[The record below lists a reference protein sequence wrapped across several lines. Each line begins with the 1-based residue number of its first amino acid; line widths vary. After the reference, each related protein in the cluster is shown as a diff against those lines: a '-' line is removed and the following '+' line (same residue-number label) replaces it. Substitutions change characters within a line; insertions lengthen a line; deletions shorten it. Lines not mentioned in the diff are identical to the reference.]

1 MSLYQIEF
9 IFKQKLINFL
19 EILVILFT
27 INTIRM
33 VILKKC
39 DKNKKNILP
48 FKSQQ
53 SNVYLIAS

>member
-27 INTIRM
+27 INTIRYF
-33 VILKKC
+33 KKMC
-39 DKNKKNILP
+39 QKQKKHTTL
-48 FKSQQ
+48 
-53 SNVYLIAS
+53 